1 MNIFIFSKELDRAI
15 CALHTAF
22 ADGVNEDGEPIIK
35 DSDTLDDLVEI
46 IDIIS
51 RVQSRK
57 MRALNREYESI
68 L

>member
-1 MNIFIFSKELDRAI
+1 MNIDIFSKELDRSI
-15 CALHTAF
+15 GALHMAF

-35 DSDTLDDLVEI
+35 DSDTLDDLIEI

-57 MRALNREYESI
+57 IRALKREHESI

>member
-1 MNIFIFSKELDRAI
+1 MNIDIMAKEFGRAAD
-15 CALHTAF
+15 ALFMAF
-22 ADGVNEDGEPIIK
+22 ADGVNENGEPIIEN
-35 DSDTLDDLVEI
+35 SDTLDDFIEI
-46 IDIIS
+46 MDIMS